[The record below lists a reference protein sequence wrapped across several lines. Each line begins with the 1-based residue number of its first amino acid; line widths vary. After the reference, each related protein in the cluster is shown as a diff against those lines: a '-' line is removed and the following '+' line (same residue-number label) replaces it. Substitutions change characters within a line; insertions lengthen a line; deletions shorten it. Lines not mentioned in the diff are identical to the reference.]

1 MNRSA
6 HLSLALFGA
15 LLATVAAV
23 ILMLPS
29 NSPAEENPSGEAPS
43 AGQVS
48 EPDPGQQTV
57 TLDDG
62 AEAVSGE
69 ILVGYSGSATPQTLP
84 IPESADPA
92 AVAEQVERTT
102 SVRYAIP
109 NYVATT
115 SGWTPNDRGVNPG
128 RSGRWGG
135 WRDKQWNFLP
145 CLSICHGSLPSGQPQ
160 SRGGMNVIRAW
171 QNLRRVGRAGAR
183 GVTVA
188 VLDTGIA
195 YRDYGRRF
203 RRSPDFGAGRF
214 APGYDFVDRD
224 RLPLDLNGHGTHVAS
239 TIGEQTDNSLSLT
252 GIAYRAKLMPVRVMD
267 AYGNGNTADIV
278 AGIRWAANHGARV
291 ISMSLNFTCGL
302 RVPPLEEALLQAYRK
317 GIVLVGSSGNIGNED
332 CPSLPATAP
341 EVISVGGSTESG
353 CTATYTFQ
361 SSLIDLAAPGGGG
374 DRGGLRR
381 SGPYRET

>member
-109 NYVATT
+109 NYVARLPAGPRMTGESTRAGRDAGAAGVTNSGT
-115 SGWTPNDRGVNPG
+115 SSPVSVSVTVR
-128 RSGRWGG
+128 
-135 WRDKQWNFLP
+135 FLP
-145 CLSICHGSLPSGQPQ
+145 VSPSP
-160 SRGGMNVIRAW
+160 
-171 QNLRRVGRAGAR
+171 
-183 GVTVA
+183 GV
-188 VLDTGIA
+188 
-195 YRDYGRRF
+195 
-203 RRSPDFGAGRF
+203 
-214 APGYDFVDRD
+214 
-224 RLPLDLNGHGTHVAS
+224 
-239 TIGEQTDNSLSLT
+239 E
-252 GIAYRAKLMPVRVMD
+252 
-267 AYGNGNTADIV
+267 
-278 AGIRWAANHGARV
+278 
-291 ISMSLNFTCGL
+291 
-302 RVPPLEEALLQAYRK
+302 
-317 GIVLVGSSGNIGNED
+317 
-332 CPSLPATAP
+332 
-341 EVISVGGSTESG
+341 
-353 CTATYTFQ
+353 
-361 SSLIDLAAPGGGG
+361 
-374 DRGGLRR
+374 
-381 SGPYRET
+381 